1 MEAFVALFTG
11 IAIFFMS
18 VGVMLIGVAA
28 LKWVQILEKRENGS
42 RT

>member
-18 VGVMLIGVAA
+18 IGVMLIGVAA
-28 LKWVQILEKRENGS
+28 LKWVQILERKSQG
-42 RT
+42 

>member
-18 VGVMLIGVAA
+18 IGVMLIGVAA
-28 LKWVQILEKRENGS
+28 LKWVQILERES
-42 RT
+42 RG